1 MKQASRVPPPEAAE
15 EQAVASAVEHE
26 VADHFIARGQSPHS
40 PEARREAAIKSERAL
55 RQQGVWSRSYARVA
69 PGTRP
74 FRIAK
79 RVLIGTYF
87 DGFIHAGNLAYMA
100 LIALFPFFI
109 IATALM
115 SALGDTAEGE
125 QAVRAILAVMPPS
138 VGETLADPIRE
149 VMRARTG
156 PLLWL
161 GGLVGL
167 WTVGS
172 LIETIRDILRRAYG
186 TPYTKSFWHYRL
198 YSIAMIVGAVVL
210 LLLSFSAQ
218 VAITAI
224 DEFVTRLLPE
234 EINPFAHLALSR
246 IISALGLFGSLYLLF
261 YFLTPSRYR
270 TRRCPKWPGA
280 LVTTL
285 WWVGATLALPPLLAG
300 LLSYDL
306 TYGSLAGVMVALFFF
321 YLVGL
326 GVVIGAELNAAL
338 AESPVEAHNPIGQV
352 DDRRRKEE

>member
-1 MKQASRVPPPEAAE
+1 MTETPRDPPKATKE
-15 EQAVASAVEHE
+15 EAVASAVQLE
-26 VADHFIARGQSPHS
+26 VADHFVAEGRSPHS

-74 FRIAK
+74 FQIAK
-79 RVLIGTYF
+79 RVLVGAYF

-109 IATALM
+109 TATALM
-115 SALGDTAEGE
+115 SALGDTNEGE
-125 QAVRAILAVMPPS
+125 QAVRAILTVMPPS
-138 VGETLADPIRE
+138 VARTLDGPIHE
-149 VMRARTG
+149 VMTARTG
-156 PLLWL
+156 WLLWL
-161 GGLVGL
+161 GALVGL

-186 TPYTKSFWHYRL
+186 TQYSQAFWKYRL
-198 YSIAMIVGAVVL
+198 YSIGLIVGAVLL

-218 VAITAI
+218 VLITAI
-224 DEFVTRLLPE
+224 DQFATRALPE
-234 EINPFAHLALSR
+234 RLNPGFQLALSR
-246 IISALGLFGSLYLLF
+246 GISAFGLFLALYMLF
-261 YFLTPSRYR
+261 YTLTPSRYR
-270 TRRCPKWPGA
+270 SRRYPKWPGA

-321 YLVGL
+321 YLVGF

-338 AESPVEAHNPIGQV
+338 AESPTEAQNVIGQA
-352 DDRRRKEE
+352 DGRGREEE

>member
-1 MKQASRVPPPEAAE
+1 MTQAPRAPQQAAE
-15 EQAVASAVEHE
+15 GAAVASAVQHE
-26 VADHFIARGQSPHS
+26 VADHFVAQGQSPHS

-74 FRIAK
+74 FQVVK
-79 RVLIGTYF
+79 RVLVGAYF

-109 IATALM
+109 TATALM
-115 SALGDTAEGE
+115 GAIGDTAEGE
-125 QAVRAILAVMPPS
+125 RAVSAILAVMPPA
-138 VGETLADPIRE
+138 VGETLAGPIRE
-149 VMRARTG
+149 VMTARTG

-161 GGLVGL
+161 GALVGL

-224 DEFVTRLLPE
+224 DQFVTRVLPE
-234 EINPFAHLALSR
+234 QFNPFAQLAFSR
-246 IISALGLFGSLYLLF
+246 GVSALGLFASLYLLF

-270 TRRCPKWPGA
+270 SRRYPKWPGA

-338 AESPVEAHNPIGQV
+338 AESPSEAHTAIGQA
-352 DDRRRKEE
+352 DERGHKEG